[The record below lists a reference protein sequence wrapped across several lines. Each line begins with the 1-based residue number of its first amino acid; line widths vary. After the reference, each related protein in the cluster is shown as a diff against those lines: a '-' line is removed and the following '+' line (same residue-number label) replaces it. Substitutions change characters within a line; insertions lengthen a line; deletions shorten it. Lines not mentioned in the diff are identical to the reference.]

1 MTQETTYL
9 SRMLAERDAA
19 EEKLAATRAA
29 LAADLR
35 RAGVTEALV
44 YYEGYSDSGNV
55 EGYRLT
61 PSDISLCDDLYDRLE
76 NFCWDFAYSYN
87 PGFEIDCGGGGTLE
101 WDLQRDKINLSY
113 CDYGYEEAEPEL
125 HRDQ

>member
-1 MTQETTYL
+1 M
-9 SRMLAERDAA
+9 SAERDAS

-35 RAGVTEALV
+35 RVGVTEARV
-44 YYEGYSDSGNV
+44 YYEGYSDSGNI
-55 EGYRLT
+55 EGYHLA
-61 PSDISLCDDLYDRLE
+61 PSDISLCDDLHDRLE

-87 PGFEIDCGGGGTLE
+87 PGFEIDCGGGGALE

>member
-1 MTQETTYL
+1 MTQENTYL
-9 SRMLAERDAA
+9 SGMSAERDAS

-35 RAGVTEALV
+35 RVGVTEARV
-44 YYEGYSDSGNV
+44 YYEGYSDSGNI
-55 EGYRLT
+55 EGYHLA
-61 PSDISLCDDLYDRLE
+61 PSDISLCDDLHDRLE

-87 PGFEIDCGGGGTLE
+87 PGFEIDCGGGGALE

>member
-1 MTQETTYL
+1 MTQENTYL
-9 SRMLAERDAA
+9 SRMSAERDAA

-29 LAADLR
+29 LATDLR
-35 RAGVTEALV
+35 RAGVTEARV
-44 YYEGYSDSGNV
+44 YYEGYSDSGNI
-55 EGYRLT
+55 EGYHLT
-61 PSDISLCDDLYDRLE
+61 PSDISLCDDLHDRLE

-87 PGFEIDCGGGGTLE
+87 PGFEIDCGGGGELE
-101 WDLQRDKINLSY
+101 WDLQRDKIDLSY